1 MKGEDNMSVNTERS
15 GMTYSEEE
23 KAFFENVAKVI
34 SDREEMERIS
44 PYIAAGMQR
53 EIGAIQKQ
61 IEIRKGWHYRQ

>member
-1 MKGEDNMSVNTERS
+1 MSVSTERS

-44 PYIAAGMQR
+44 SYIAAGMQR
-53 EIGAIQKQ
+53 E
-61 IEIRKGWHYRQ
+61 